1 MARQWVKKEVRR
13 DPLVSFATGVERFV
27 KEKTQTALYIAGA
40 VVAALIFAGILL
52 SAHIKNR
59 DSAYASLLRAG
70 TNIFSNPDYALSLCD
85 KLLSEKQH
93 SADTHALA
101 RFIKGDALFVKEDY
115 EGAFGMYSAARDR
128 LAKDLIPDVIYAQG
142 KSKESLG
149 QFNEAISFY
158 QEFIADHDSHHLAPE
173 VYLSMARIFA
183 VTGNQQQAAVY
194 AELVK
199 GRAQGSKW
207 AQYADDL
214 LPKTEK

>member
-85 KLLSEKQH
+85 NLLSEKQH
-93 SADTHALA
+93 SAGTHALA
-101 RFIKGDALFVKEDY
+101 RYIKGLSHEHVKSGKGLTFGRKHRRELLVLCKG
-115 EGAFGMYSAARDR
+115 GA
-128 LAKDLIPDVIYAQG
+128 
-142 KSKESLG
+142 
-149 QFNEAISFY
+149 N
-158 QEFIADHDSHHLAPE
+158 
-173 VYLSMARIFA
+173 FA
-183 VTGNQQQAAVY
+183 W
-194 AELVK
+194 K
-199 GRAQGSKW
+199 
-207 AQYADDL
+207 
-214 LPKTEK
+214 